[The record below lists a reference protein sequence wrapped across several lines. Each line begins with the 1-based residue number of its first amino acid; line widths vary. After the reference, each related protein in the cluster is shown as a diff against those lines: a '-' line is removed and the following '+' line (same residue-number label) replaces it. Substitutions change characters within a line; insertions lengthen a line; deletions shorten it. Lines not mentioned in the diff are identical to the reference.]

1 MSMDQILDQGLTRDT
16 NEAVRYA
23 GFLPRLA
30 ALIIDGIVLAPLTLG
45 VMWLN
50 IATWKSP
57 VVFIL
62 ASLISLAY
70 KPAMESLYGAT
81 VGKMAL
87 DLRVVNLEH
96 GRADIRAV
104 LLRNVF
110 HIGQSLMTFFL
121 SLTVFTS
128 QAIESVSGYLE
139 FSIASQSS
147 LSTIVNLVTFVI
159 VIIDLVVMLSD
170 QRNRSWHD
178 KIGGT
183 YVVERK
189 SLDRPQ

>member
-110 HIGQSLMTFFL
+110 HIGQSVMTFFL